1 MPARVGSRSSSPRGF
16 VYSTN
21 ECPFECPCD
30 HLHSARRHFQA
41 TNLALPAAEC
51 QIRIE
56 NVGVEHGGFEPPTPL
71 PAREGAHL
79 VGAAPVCSPRCQLHT
94 ISAQNARLCQ
104 RFPGLVVKLVV
115 IKIGPSAGLPRPRV
129 VQEERRRQFEHGDH
143 LPAAHCGKSWR
154 KSSMCCPACRCSISE
169 RAGTRVPPNT
179 GAPPR
184 ICGERSI
191 RSG

>member
-1 MPARVGSRSSSPRGF
+1 MSALLSAPATTYIRQGVISRPPIWHSLPR
-16 VYSTN
+16 
-21 ECPFECPCD
+21 
-30 HLHSARRHFQA
+30 SARSELRMLGWSMADSNRRHPCLPEKGLTLWALLQS
-41 TNLALPAAEC
+41 ALPGA
-51 QIRIE
+51 
-56 NVGVEHGGFEPPTPL
+56 NYTPFPHRT
-71 PAREGAHL
+71 PACAS
-79 VGAAPVCSPRCQLHT
+79 VS
-94 ISAQNARLCQ
+94 
-104 RFPGLVVKLVV
+104 PGLVVKLVV

-169 RAGTRVPPNT
+169 RAATRVPPNT